1 MLIIVSFFCN
11 FRPSFEILEVW
22 LDSLQ
27 THIASNQPV
36 PQELLYDIENYQ
48 GGSIS
53 STPVDVLT
61 PKSNL
66 SRDNLDEVGNSNHSL
81 MLTDITN
88 METENDVIK
97 TNSDQTEEKA
107 METYLLPDGIPKS
120 PHLGKDFSPSGE
132 RIHNSMRARRRQRTL
147 QAQHAS
153 HHNEEER
160 TDQVLQAVKDSL
172 QLESNRGVRRKVDR
186 GFVLDISRT
195 GILNINN
202 VRDLNNLSDFDSS
215 CDTSLNYHEVNNM
228 EDNATTATANNV
240 AAAVVAAEVKDS
252 SLKTIQETDDN
263 VDGFKP
269 KAITTARHTMPLRNE
284 QSNPIISITQEEDT
298 QAIDSLHHVQRNLAE
313 KSYKSALEDIRT
325 RLNLCKTKF
334 DSIDEANRKNFNNS
348 QNSMRS
354 FFKVQNSDDVYN
366 APPDTYKMFGTLK
379 STNANTSAASQDKEE
394 VKKTYRV
401 NQTPVFGRK
410 QSQTIT
416 MESYKPHSDSL
427 ENLDKI
433 ASLTTFSSNCSKL
446 DKKEL
451 SPPKRAK
458 LPKERTFKSY
468 ITSLEVQPA
477 ESIAEQMP
485 AKKENSSSNSVSS
498 KLKVGSNLLGLRKT
512 LNFSSPTRNDNET
525 KSFSRRTLSPTKSSE
540 AKRVVKQEIPTSEY
554 ESYLIIIIIIILDL

>member
-1 MLIIVSFFCN
+1 MCFFSFL

-27 THIASNQPV
+27 THIASNQSV

-53 STPVDVLT
+53 STPVDILT

-88 METENDVIK
+88 METENDVTK
-97 TNSDQTEEKA
+97 TNSDRTEEKT

-153 HHNEEER
+153 HHNEEEH

-228 EDNATTATANNV
+228 EDTTTTTTINDV
-240 AAAVVAAEVKDS
+240 AAADNKDS
-252 SLKTIQETDDN
+252 TLKTIQETDDN
-263 VDGFKP
+263 VDGFKA
-269 KAITTARHTMPLRNE
+269 KATTIARHTMPISNQ
-284 QSNPIISITQEEDT
+284 QSNPLISITQEEDT

-379 STNANTSAASQDKEE
+379 STNTNTSASPDKEE
-394 VKKTYRV
+394 IKKTYRV

-410 QSQTIT
+410 PSQTIT

-433 ASLTTFSSNCSKL
+433 GNLTTFSSNGGSKL
-446 DKKEL
+446 DKKDL

-477 ESIAEQMP
+477 ESIAEQLP
-485 AKKENSSSNSVSS
+485 AKKENIGSSTCGNSVSS
-498 KLKVGSNLLGLRKT
+498 KLKVSSNLLGLRKT
-512 LNFSSPTRNDNET
+512 LNFSSNTRNDNET

-540 AKRVVKQEIPTSEY
+540 AKRVVKQEIPTSE
-554 ESYLIIIIIIILDL
+554 

>member
-1 MLIIVSFFCN
+1 
-11 FRPSFEILEVW
+11 
-22 LDSLQ
+22 
-27 THIASNQPV
+27 
-36 PQELLYDIENYQ
+36 
-48 GGSIS
+48 
-53 STPVDVLT
+53 
-61 PKSNL
+61 
-66 SRDNLDEVGNSNHSL
+66 
-81 MLTDITN
+81 
-88 METENDVIK
+88 METDNMDNETKLNSEQTDEKPMDV
-97 TNSDQTEEKA
+97 
-107 METYLLPDGIPKS
+107 YLLPDGIPKS

-147 QAQHAS
+147 QAQNAS
-153 HHNEEER
+153 HHQHDDEDQQHS

-172 QLESNRGVRRKVDR
+172 QLQEAQRGMRRKADR
-186 GFVLDISRT
+186 GFVLDISRS

-202 VRDLNNLSDFDSS
+202 VRDLNNLSDLDSS

-228 EDNATTATANNV
+228 EETQTTTTTTND
-240 AAAVVAAEVKDS
+240 AAASKAADVKDS
-252 SLKTIQETDDN
+252 NLKTIQETDDS
-263 VDGFKP
+263 VDGGFKT
-269 KAITTARHTMPLRNE
+269 KTTITNTRPTIPFNN
-284 QSNPIISITQEEDT
+284 QKTNPIISITQEEDT
-298 QAIDSLHHVQRNLAE
+298 QTAMDTLHHVKHKLAE

-354 FFKVQNSDDVYN
+354 FFKVQKSTEDVYK
-366 APPDTYKMFGTLK
+366 APPDTYKMFSTLK
-379 STNANTSAASQDKEE
+379 STNANANTNTSTTDRQEE
-394 VKKTYRV
+394 FRKTYRV

-416 MESYKPHSDSL
+416 IESYKSHSDSL

-433 ASLTTFSSNCSKL
+433 GRLTFNGGSSKL

-477 ESIAEQMP
+477 ECMAELP
-485 AKKENSSSNSVSS
+485 TKKENINTSSSSTSNSSSIGS
-498 KLKVGSNLLGLRKT
+498 KLKVSNNLLGLRKT
-512 LNFSSPTRNDNET
+512 LNFSSPTRHDTET

-540 AKRVVKQEIPTSEY
+540 AKRVVKQEIPTSE
-554 ESYLIIIIIIILDL
+554 